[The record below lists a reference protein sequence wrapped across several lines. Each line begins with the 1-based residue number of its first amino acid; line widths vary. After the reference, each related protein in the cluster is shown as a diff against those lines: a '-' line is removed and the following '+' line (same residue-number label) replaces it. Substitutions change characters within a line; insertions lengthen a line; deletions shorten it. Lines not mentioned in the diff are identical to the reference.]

1 MMDREKKATGKT
13 CTKFDRQI
21 KELIEGTANLQT
33 YPGLQEHIL
42 HCPDCA
48 AILRLLTTL
57 RAGLEMDNA
66 KLPAAPRSI
75 LQNTLN
81 YMEIKNTANRKKE
94 NLWDYI
100 SALLRYRI
108 PVYQAI
114 GGLIVI
120 LFLSGF
126 LWNSRTLT
134 GKTGMPGFSE
144 GADVQDVYALD
155 TLQAERVDKGQNA
168 REDSILVSFLQYSL

>member
-1 MMDREKKATGKT
+1 
-13 CTKFDRQI
+13 
-21 KELIEGTANLQT
+21 
-33 YPGLQEHIL
+33 
-42 HCPDCA
+42 
-48 AILRLLTTL
+48 
-57 RAGLEMDNA
+57 
-66 KLPAAPRSI
+66 
-75 LQNTLN
+75 
-81 YMEIKNTANRKKE
+81 MEIKNTANRKKE

-155 TLQAERVDKGQNA
+155 TLQAERVEKGQNA